1 MRSLNETCIKIGELR
16 IVLQIVDFEGERYCE
31 LQNGGLLPEV
41 WQVIYEW
48 FAGDVAPRVW
58 REAMQRSIP
67 ENLSEAK

>member
-16 IVLQIVDFEGERYCE
+16 IVEFEGERYCE